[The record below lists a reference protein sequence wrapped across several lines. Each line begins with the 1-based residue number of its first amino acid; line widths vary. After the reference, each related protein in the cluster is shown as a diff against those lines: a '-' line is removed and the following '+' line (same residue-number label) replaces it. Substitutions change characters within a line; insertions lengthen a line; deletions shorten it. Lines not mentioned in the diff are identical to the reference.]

1 MPGGWTFPPL
11 HWKTWPHAI
20 RLTAMTQTSAP
31 YDDDLQTPDGRLFLR
46 LWPMPGDR
54 APILL
59 FHDSLGSVELW
70 RSFPAH
76 LAQRTGRGI
85 IAYDRLGFGRSDP
98 RDALPGPD
106 FVADEARRIVPLIC
120 RHLGLTR
127 FIACGHSVGGG
138 MAIETAAQEP
148 ERCIA
153 LITIAAQA
161 QNEAKTKAGV
171 RQAREDFR
179 DPAVLGRLHRY
190 HGEKSRWVVDAW
202 TENWLSDAFA
212 DWSLSQTIARVPCPT
227 LALHGELDEYGS
239 IENAAQIARAP
250 QGRMKIL
257 TGVGHVPHRDNQAL
271 LLDEITA
278 FLRQLP
284 DEGQ

>member
-1 MPGGWTFPPL
+1 MT
-11 HWKTWPHAI
+11 KTPDP
-20 RLTAMTQTSAP
+20 RDE
-31 YDDDLQTPDGRLFLR
+31 YLQTPDGRLFLR

-59 FHDSLGSVELW
+59 MHDSLGSVELW

-76 LAQRTGRGI
+76 LALRTGRSV

-106 FVADEARRIVPLIC
+106 FVAEEARGAVPLIC
-120 RHLGLTR
+120 RHLGLTH

-138 MAIETAAQEP
+138 MAVEIAAQEP

-161 QNEAKTKAGV
+161 VNEPKTKAGV
-171 RQAREDFR
+171 QEAKDTFS
-179 DPAVLGRLHRY
+179 DPEALGRLHRY

-202 TENWLSDAFA
+202 TENWLSEAFA
-212 DWSLSQTIARVPCPT
+212 DWTLTQTIARVPCPT

-239 IENAAQIARAP
+239 VENAARIARAP

-257 TGVGHVPHRDNQAL
+257 TGVGHVPHRDNEAL
-271 LLDEITA
+271 LLDEVAA
-278 FLRQLP
+278 FLGLLP
-284 DEGQ
+284 DAGGQP